1 MPMIRRRHP
10 IALAAALMAAGLGL
24 GSPAAA
30 QSAEAK
36 AQSEPD
42 AEPKAAAAVPLAP
55 VLVEGSFVGAIEN
68 TAGAARQLTGET
80 LEQLK
85 PVTLQEALRSV
96 PGLRI
101 IDDDIAGRRS
111 GIGLRG
117 APSRRSRKVLL
128 LEDGV
133 PINASPYLDA
143 STHYTPP
150 FQRLDNIEVLAGT
163 GHVIYGPLNNHGI
176 INFRSLSPT
185 ATPQTKLEFA
195 YGNDDNY
202 QRHLSHTRTLGDVG
216 IALAYTGV
224 DADGAFDTETS
235 RFDDFY
241 GELEYRISDRQ
252 SIEFSAT
259 HLRERSRYDESN
271 LTPQEYALA
280 PRRKLGRFGQEFN
293 SIAVNFSKY
302 DVKHQWNG
310 DGVTVSSRVYTTRTD
325 RPRFTVDPDEVSVDA
340 LPAFEYADE
349 AYRFVPGESGVMISR
364 SRLYNLYGAESRVA
378 VDVTTGAFSHAVAF
392 GVQVNRSL
400 FDDLETFGDIGEV
413 LSEGNRGNRFGAND
427 LAEASLNKYQS
438 TAVAGYV
445 QDAIRHGALEVTPGL
460 RVERYSV
467 RRELRHEAGE
477 NIFAS
482 ERDVNTLAL
491 PSLSLL
497 YSGFARAQ
505 LFANVARGYTPA
517 FARTAED
524 FPLKPETGID
534 SQVGFRAAP
543 LPGLRIEAAA
553 FWNVYQDTIVQLPYT
568 IDSNNIFLNAADSR
582 SIGFDLGVH
591 WQSPA
596 LAGSAIRAYTD
607 VAYGY
612 ARSTFTE
619 GAFDGNRVPETPLH
633 AGSLTVGLKG
643 GERWNLSLT
652 ANHFGSY
659 FSDLLNT
666 RALTLAD
673 EDRQPVEPGD
683 GIEIREVVVLGR
695 VKSNTL
701 LSARVGWFVPWSG
714 PKTELWVTGRNLT
727 DKLYIV
733 DIENGIRPGAARTVL
748 GGVTVRF

>member
-1 MPMIRRRHP
+1 MMPMHVCRHP
-10 IALAAALMAAGLGL
+10 IALAAAVMAAGLCGAT
-24 GSPAAA
+24 AAA
-30 QSAEAK
+30 QDSASQPEGNPPEAGK
-36 AQSEPD
+36 KVE
-42 AEPKAAAAVPLAP
+42 LAP
-55 VLVEGSFVGAIEN
+55 VLVEGTFVGAIEN
-68 TAGAARQLTGET
+68 TAGAARQLTRDN
-80 LEQLK
+80 LDLLK
-85 PVTLQEALRSV
+85 PVTLQESLRAV

-101 IDDDIAGRRS
+101 IDDDISGRRS

-133 PINASPYLDA
+133 PINASPYLDSGA
-143 STHYTPP
+143 HYTPP

-185 ATPQTKLEFA
+185 AKPQTKLELG

-202 QRHLSHTRTLGDVG
+202 QRHLSHTRTIGDFG
-216 IALAYTGV
+216 IALAYTGA
-224 DADGAFDTETS
+224 DADGAFDTEKS

-241 GELEYRISDRQ
+241 GEVEYRINDRH
-252 SIEFSAT
+252 SIEASAT
-259 HLRERSRYDESN
+259 HLRERSNYDESN

-293 SIAVNFSKY
+293 TIAVNFSKY

-310 DGVTVSSRVYTTRTD
+310 DDVTVSSRIYTTRTD
-325 RPRFTVDPDEVSVDA
+325 RPRFTVDPDEIDVDA

-349 AYRFVPGESGVMISR
+349 ATRFVPGESGVMISR

-378 VDVTTGAFSHAVAF
+378 VDFTTGAFSHAVAF

-445 QDAIRHGALEVTPGL
+445 QDAIRHGDLEVTPGV

-467 RRELRHEAGE
+467 RRELRHEAGD
-477 NIFAS
+477 NVFANQ
-482 ERDVNTLAL
+482 RDVNTLAL
-491 PSLSLL
+491 PSLSFL
-497 YSGFARAQ
+497 YSGIAKAQ
-505 LFANVARGYTPA
+505 VFANVARGYTPA

-524 FPLKPETGID
+524 FPLSPETGID
-534 SQVGFRAAP
+534 SQIGFRAAP
-543 LPGLRIEAAA
+543 LPGLRFEAAA
-553 FWNVYQDTIVQLPYT
+553 FYNVYYDTIVQLPYT
-568 IDSNNIFLNAADSR
+568 VDSNNIFLNAANSR
-582 SIGFDLGVH
+582 SVGFDLGIH
-591 WQSPA
+591 YQTPGIT
-596 LAGSAIRAYTD
+596 GSTVRAFTD
-607 VAYGY
+607 LAYGY

-619 GAFDGNRVPETPLH
+619 GEFDGNRVPETPLH
-633 AGSLTVGLKG
+633 AGSITVGLKG
-643 GERWNLSLT
+643 GELWTASLT

-666 RALTLAD
+666 RDLTLAD

-695 VKSNTL
+695 VKANTL
-701 LSARVGWFVPWSG
+701 LSARIGFNVPWSG

-727 DKLYIV
+727 DKTYIV
-733 DIENGIRPGAARTVL
+733 DIENGIRPGATRTVL